1 MTWNKETLVFINP
14 VEKLSTHSVDYSLLR
29 SNSWN
34 GFSPNVNSG
43 RWISGGELQSVLR
56 PFYFAVHPD
65 LFGQHPEQRVHLIG
79 TWALISGEKSLMPF
93 FVVWSH
99 RKRTKI
105 LWSIW
110 VHTLNPC
117 RISEFQAHRQNTSI
131 FTCEILVPEVKL
143 TFKD

>member
-1 MTWNKETLVFINP
+1 MTGNKETLVFINQ

-79 TWALISGEKSLMPF
+79 TWALITGEKSLMPF
-93 FVVWSH
+93 LSFGLTENERRV
-99 RKRTKI
+99 
-105 LWSIW
+105 
-110 VHTLNPC
+110 
-117 RISEFQAHRQNTSI
+117 SEAFECI
-131 FTCEILVPEVKL
+131 P
-143 TFKD
+143 